1 MKLETTR
8 LLAIYGA
15 VVSSFAVLWNVYR
28 DLNNRARIKLVAK
41 IGYMEQDKFGQL
53 LFISDSWLRDRD
65 IRPDVMP
72 ILKITITNI
81 GRRPA
86 TVVGWGAILKRGES
100 TPLLEVAPYRLPI
113 QLEEGNST
121 QQSTHDLTILN
132 DRTRKIFVRD
142 STGKYWYLTRKL
154 MRAVRSEYK
163 AYLERSNVKGS

>member
-1 MKLETTR
+1 
-8 LLAIYGA
+8 
-15 VVSSFAVLWNVYR
+15 
-28 DLNNRARIKLVAK
+28 
-41 IGYMEQDKFGQL
+41 
-53 LFISDSWLRDRD
+53 
-65 IRPDVMP
+65 MP